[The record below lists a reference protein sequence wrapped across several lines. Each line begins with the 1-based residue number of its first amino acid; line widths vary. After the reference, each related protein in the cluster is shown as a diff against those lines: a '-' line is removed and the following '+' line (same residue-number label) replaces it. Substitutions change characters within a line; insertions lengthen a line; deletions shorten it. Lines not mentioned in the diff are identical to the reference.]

1 MALNRLNGNLSGY
14 NAYNIPP
21 ASERNVPAAPPAKE
35 VQGSELEAQEPKQQ
49 DRKMDLTVEI
59 PQRDNASIEN
69 VAISLGVYDG
79 ISLDLFSGN
88 DLASDDMKQA
98 ISGMKKDHILHEYQY
113 FVGNKDMTGKN
124 ANVITGTE
132 DGLVIKLN

>member
-1 MALNRLNGNLSGY
+1 MALNRLGNSLSGY

-21 ASERNVPAAPPAKE
+21 ASDRSAQIAPAKE
-35 VQGSELEAQEPKQQ
+35 AQDTSVGLGEPKQQ
-49 DRKMDLTVEI
+49 EKKMDLTVEV
-59 PQRDNASIEN
+59 PKRDNASIEN

-79 ISLDLFSGN
+79 ISVDLFGR
-88 DLASDDMKQA
+88 DGIASNDMKQA

-113 FVGNKDMTGKN
+113 FVGNKDMTGKA
-124 ANVITGTE
+124 ANVISGTE

>member
-1 MALNRLNGNLSGY
+1 MALNRLGNGLSGY

-21 ASERNVPAAPPAKE
+21 ASDRSTQIAPVK
-35 VQGSELEAQEPKQQ
+35 EAQDTSVGLGEPKQQ
-49 DRKMDLTVEI
+49 EKKMDLTVEV
-59 PQRDNASIEN
+59 PKRDNASIEN

-79 ISLDLFSGN
+79 ISVDLFGG
-88 DLASDDMKQA
+88 DGIASNDMKQA

-113 FVGNKDMTGKN
+113 FVGNKDMTGKA
-124 ANVITGTE
+124 ANVISGTE